1 MRPRILSLF
10 SGYGGLDLAL
20 HDVLGA
26 ETAYVADIEP
36 GPRKVLA
43 HRFPNAPN
51 LGDVTKIDWAAL
63 RGQVDIIAGGSPCQ
77 DLSHAGK
84 RAGMTDGTR
93 SNLWVQMREAIA
105 TIRPGLVAW
114 ENVRGALSAT
124 ADSDLEWCP
133 GCMGDPGHGGA
144 SLRALGRVVGDL
156 AELGYDAR
164 WVGLRAADV
173 GACHGRYRVFL
184 VAHPHGEPR
193 HQWRVAAPGQAP
205 RGWALGDATGCDRAP
220 LTLLPTPLTS
230 DAKALGPGDL
240 RRHEPQLRAL
250 PLLLPT
256 PSASQFNDGED
267 VESWQARRER
277 VKDTAANGNGFGM
290 PLSIAVRLLP
300 TPAVA
305 DVTGGRER
313 RGGTRSNELLLNGIA
328 RYKQFGEYAPAI
340 ARQAATF
347 GLPAPDP
354 TEPGKN
360 GPRLS
365 ARFAEWMMGLPAGWV
380 TGVPGVTRSEAL
392 RLIGNGVFPQQAA
405 AALRWLLTA

>member
-105 TIRPGLVAW
+105 TIRPGLVVW

-133 GCMGDPGHGGA
+133 GCMGDPGHGGPA
-144 SLRALGRVVGDL
+144 LRALGRVVGDL

-184 VAHPHGEPR
+184 VAYPAGHP
-193 HQWRVAAPGQAP
+193 WR
-205 RGWALGDATGCDRAP
+205 LGDRDGAGAADADGVRWRAV
-220 LTLLPTPLTS
+220 
-230 DAKALGPGDL
+230 LGGVRPRKPD
-240 RRHEPQLRAL
+240 
-250 PLLLPT
+250 
-256 PSASQFNDGED
+256 
-267 VESWQARRER
+267 ARRGPAA
-277 VKDTAANGNGFGM
+277 DTDSLGRDGGGRAWGGRPESADGDRG
-290 PLSIAVRLLP
+290 PVRLL
-300 TPAVA
+300 
-305 DVTGGRER
+305 
-313 RGGTRSNELLLNGIA
+313 LKGIA
-328 RYKQFGEYAPAI
+328 RYERFGEYTPAI
-340 ARQAATF
+340 ARQVATF
-347 GLPAPDP
+347 GLPAPEP

-380 TGVPGVTRSEAL
+380 TGVPGMTRSEAL
-392 RLIGNGVFPQQAA
+392 RLLGNGVVPQQAG
-405 AALRWLLTA
+405 AALRWLLA